1 MAYFNQYYN
10 NQYMANTD
18 IPKPYQVPGYYNTN
32 TPNLNSNVNIPQY
45 NQPNMEGSLQ
55 TPGLSMQGQG
65 GTENTGANASN
76 VAGQVGGY
84 VNTAMNAYQQGQAG
98 TVDLDIDKAA
108 VVKGAGQGFA
118 QGGWIGAI
126 IGGAAGGYG
135 TFKKANDNLK
145 KLNYQQTGYTTD
157 SEGNVMY
164 SGQDTANSMQ
174 NEQKL
179 TSGLRSLDDQGFR
192 GALHN
197 ALDPATSS
205 FSRLFGTRKKYERAQ
220 RRLRTAR
227 DRANEQF
234 NAAYGRMDQARL
246 ARESYQRRQDS
257 SNRLYNLY
265 NR

>member
-18 IPKPYQVPGYYNTN
+18 IPKPYQVPGYYRNN
-32 TPNLNSNVNIPQY
+32 TPTFNTDTNIPQY

-55 TPGLSMQGQG
+55 TPGLTMQGQG
-65 GTENTGANASN
+65 GDTSNASN
-76 VAGQVGGY
+76 IAGQIGGY
-84 VNTAMNAYQQGQAG
+84 ANTAMNAYAQGQAG

-135 TFKKANDNLK
+135 TFKKANDNFK
-145 KLNYQQTGYTTD
+145 KLDYENKGYTTD
-157 SEGNVMY
+157 AEGNVMY
-164 SGQDTANSMQ
+164 SGQDAAKSMQ
-174 NEQKL
+174 NEQRL
-179 TSGLRSLDDQGFR
+179 QSGLNSLDDQGFR

-197 ALDPATSS
+197 ALDPATST
-205 FSRLFGTRKKYERAQ
+205 FSRLFGMRKKYERAQ
-220 RRLRTAR
+220 RRLRAAR

-234 NAAYGRMDQARL
+234 NDAYSRMDQSRL
-246 ARESYQRRQDS
+246 AREAYQRRQDNS
-257 SNRLYNLY
+257 TRLYNLY